1 MSAKLALLIIALL
14 LVLLPWALWRIGAV
28 RAVAPLAVVQTLAGI
43 ALGPSLLGRFAPEL
57 HAALFTPG
65 SLAALN
71 GVSVIG
77 VLLFVFVAGMH
88 LDIGALRRDGRGL
101 TTAALSAFLLP
112 LALGAAL
119 GLWVAEA
126 VPGALG
132 PHGGPSV
139 FILAFAICIAVTA
152 LPVLAAILKELGLI
166 GTRLGQTALAIA
178 ALNDAALWV
187 VLAALLA
194 LVAESG
200 LGVGGTI
207 LLAAAWFA
215 VMIGLV
221 RPLLARL
228 ARGEAKS
235 RSLEGG
241 SARRRESARADE
253 DEAWS
258 ESASERTMREARM
271 LVLGAATALAAAA
284 SAEAIGLDYI
294 LGGFIAGAIMPAS
307 IRVALIARIEPV
319 TATVLLPFFF
329 MSTGLN
335 TLIDPTSGTFLA
347 VFALAT
353 AATVIGKV
361 VGAALPARQAGES
374 WSFALAL
381 GVMMQTKGLMEVVV
395 LTVLHQAGL
404 IGTTVFSA
412 LITMAVTCTV
422 IPGALTRV
430 LARKATAQLP
440 ANSGASAAS

>member
-1 MSAKLALLIIALL
+1 MSAKLALLIVALL

-43 ALGPSLLGRFAPEL
+43 ALGPSLFGRLAPEL
-57 HAALFTPG
+57 HAALFAPAN
-65 SLAALN
+65 LAALN
-71 GVSVIG
+71 GVSAIG
-77 VLLFVFVAGMH
+77 VLLFVFVTGMH
-88 LDIGALRRDGRGL
+88 LDIGALRRNRGGL
-101 TTAALSAFLLP
+101 TAIALSAFALP

-119 GLWVAEA
+119 GVWVAAA

-132 PHGGPSV
+132 PHGGMPV
-139 FILAFAICIAVTA
+139 FVLAFAICVAVTA
-152 LPVLAAILKELGLI
+152 LPVLAAILQELELI

-178 ALNDAALWV
+178 AINDAALWV

-207 LLAAAWFA
+207 ALALAWLA
-215 VMIGLV
+215 LMIGVV
-221 RPLLARL
+221 RPLLAWL
-228 ARGEAKS
+228 ARGQQA
-235 RSLEGG
+235 
-241 SARRRESARADE
+241 
-253 DEAWS
+253 
-258 ESASERTMREARM
+258 EARM
-271 LVLGAATALAAAA
+271 LVIGAATALAAAA

-294 LGGFIAGAIMPAS
+294 LGSFIAGAIMPAG
-307 IRVALIARIEPV
+307 IRAALIAKIEPL

-329 MSTGLN
+329 MTTGLN
-335 TLIDPTSGTFLA
+335 TLIDPASGSFLA
-347 VFALAT
+347 IFALAT

-361 VGAALPARQAGES
+361 AGAALPARRAGES

-404 IGTTVFSA
+404 IGGTVFSA
-412 LITMAVTCTV
+412 LISMAVVCTV

-430 LARKATAQLP
+430 LARKAAVHTSGSPAQPSRADARRP
-440 ANSGASAAS
+440 AIEGR

>member
-43 ALGPSLLGRFAPEL
+43 ALGPSLLGRLAPEL

-77 VLLFVFVAGMH
+77 VLLFVFVTGMH

-101 TTAALSAFLLP
+101 TTAALCAFLLP

-132 PHGGPSV
+132 PHGGPTV

-221 RPLLARL
+221 RPMLARL
-228 ARGEAKS
+228 ARGQT
-235 RSLEGG
+235 G
-241 SARRRESARADE
+241 
-253 DEAWS
+253 
-258 ESASERTMREARM
+258 EARM
-271 LVLGAATALAAAA
+271 LVVGAATALAAAA

-307 IRVALIARIEPV
+307 VRAALIARIEPV

-361 VGAALPARQAGES
+361 AGAALPARRAGES
-374 WSFALAL
+374 WSFAVAL

-412 LITMAVTCTV
+412 LIAMAVTCTV

-430 LARKATAQLP
+430 LARKAAAQAPLS
-440 ANSGASAAS
+440 AKSGASAAS

>member
-101 TTAALSAFLLP
+101 TAAALSAFLLP

-132 PHGGPSV
+132 PHGGPTV
-139 FILAFAICIAVTA
+139 FVLAFAICIAVTA

-194 LVAESG
+194 LVADRG

-207 LLAAAWFA
+207 LLAAAWFG

-221 RPLLARL
+221 RRLLARL
-228 ARGEAKS
+228 VRGPAGE
-235 RSLEGG
+235 
-241 SARRRESARADE
+241 
-253 DEAWS
+253 
-258 ESASERTMREARM
+258 TRM

-307 IRVALIARIEPV
+307 VRAALIARIEPV

-335 TLIDPTSGTFLA
+335 TLIDPSSGSFLA

-361 VGAALPARQAGES
+361 AGAALPARQAGES

-412 LITMAVTCTV
+412 LIAMAVTCTV

-430 LARKATAQLP
+430 LARKAAAQSPLP
-440 ANSGASAAS
+440 VNSGASAAS